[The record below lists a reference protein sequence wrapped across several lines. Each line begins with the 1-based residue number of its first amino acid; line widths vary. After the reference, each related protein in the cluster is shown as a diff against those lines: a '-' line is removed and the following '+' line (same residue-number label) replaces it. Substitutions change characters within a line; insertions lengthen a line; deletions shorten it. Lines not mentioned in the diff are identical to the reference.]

1 MSPFFDAKFSTI
13 DINDKDGRHDTLLKE
28 LVLLEPDIKFYVVK
42 KNIEN
47 HSSYCYSLLF
57 LVSFLLKS
65 FGYLHKCLL
74 IFILRYEIL

>member
-42 KNIEN
+42 KILKIIPLIVIA
-47 HSSYCYSLLF
+47 YFFLF
-57 LVSFLLKS
+57 PF
-65 FGYLHKCLL
+65 C
-74 IFILRYEIL
+74 